1 MTSMTIVVELRCD
14 LVISVKLKYYFE
26 MKPLCYTMTGATWT
40 IDIVEEE
47 ILMKLVIL
55 VSEIKAIYSPPPKCS
70 VRPTILGII
79 LNSSQIEFNW
89 LEVCSGL
96 CWSVKD
102 SQT

>member
-26 MKPLCYTMTGATWT
+26 MKPLCCTMTGATWT

-55 VSEIKAIYSPPPKCS
+55 VSEIKAIYSPPAQCS
-70 VRPTILGII
+70 AHPILRVII
-79 LNSSQIEFNW
+79 PPR
-89 LEVCSGL
+89 
-96 CWSVKD
+96 
-102 SQT
+102 